1 MENQTQQSAAVST
14 KEWVIT
20 LLILAIPM
28 VGLIMLFVWGFGSD
42 TNPSKAN
49 FAKASLIWMAIY
61 MVLGILF
68 FVLFG
73 AAMMSGMNAGY

>member
-28 VGLIMLFVWGFGSD
+28 VGLIMLFVWGFGSE

-73 AAMMSGMNAGY
+73 AAMMSGMSGY